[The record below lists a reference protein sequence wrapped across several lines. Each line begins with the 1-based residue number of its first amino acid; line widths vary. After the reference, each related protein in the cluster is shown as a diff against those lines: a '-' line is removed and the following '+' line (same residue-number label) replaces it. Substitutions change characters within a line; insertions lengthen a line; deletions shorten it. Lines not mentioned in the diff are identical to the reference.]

1 MKQLNAKYVSA
12 SEAGDYFQ
20 VLFEEER
27 DSLENYFLIQRGF
40 EFEDI
45 TPDPC
50 YIESDDLT
58 LCGHL
63 KISKV
68 GLSRNRFYLLLGDKN
83 QNDLEIRFEIS
94 EENYQEV
101 KRVLTIILSGYPDT
115 EIE

>member
-27 DSLENYFLIQRGF
+27 DSLKNYFLIQRGF

-63 KISKV
+63 KIKKV
-68 GLSRNRFYLLLGDKN
+68 ELSRNRFYLLLGDKN
-83 QNDLEIRFEIS
+83 QNALEIKFETS
-94 EENYQEV
+94 GGNYQEV
-101 KRVLTIILSGYPDT
+101 KRVLAIILSGYNYT
-115 EIE
+115 EFK